1 MIVYDLK
8 SKPGDT
14 PGVIIYEKEKF
25 TMKSTLIKVCASM
38 LAIMMCAASFVACG
52 KADEPADTTTAA
64 TTTAATTAA
73 TTEATTEATTTTAA
87 TTTTKKETTTTT
99 TEPPAPPVETVADG
113 LLVFYE
119 DFNSY
124 ANSTDTEAVLKAIKW
139 TKLTKEAN
147 GVYNETDGEFN
158 IVDGRLY
165 YDNYDKDPLPEG
177 DTRVRGKD
185 GYYQIDMLND
195 DYMKPVVM
203 GKYTLQYD
211 LEYVDSK
218 NNSRYA
224 VIVTECSA
232 DGQCYN
238 SFHFRIGGYGNNQCH
253 FYGSW
258 KTYDAFDPAT
268 DLYVAS
274 TATDAETAA
283 TKGTPISFKLLGKYY
298 NKEDVHMFAN
308 IPVTIRQRWD
318 PEMGHSCY
326 MKTADMKDFVQVS
339 EPSVNADGPMYIG
352 WDGWAV
358 QFKFGATI
366 DGYIDNI
373 IIWTGHGDQPAG
385 KTITYKPAA

>member
-1 MIVYDLK
+1 MK
-8 SKPGDT
+8 T
-14 PGVIIYEKEKF
+14 
-25 TMKSTLIKVCASM
+25 TMIKVLASV
-38 LAIMMCAASFVACG
+38 LAIMMCAAAFVACG
-52 KADEPADTTTAA
+52 KTEEPAA

-73 TTEATTEATTTTAA
+73 TTTEATTEATTAATTTAATTTKTTTAA
-87 TTTTKKETTTTT
+87 TTTTTAAP
-99 TEPPAPPVETVADG
+99 EPEVKLPAEG
-113 LLVFYE
+113 LLVFAE
-119 DFNSY
+119 EFTY
-124 ANSTDTEAVLKAIKW
+124 ANNDKTEDVLKTLKW
-139 TKLTKEAN
+139 TRLTKEAN
-147 GVYNETDGEFN
+147 GVYNETDGEFA

-165 YDNYDKDPLPEG
+165 FDNWDAEGLPEG

-195 DYMKPVVM
+195 EYMMPVVM

-211 LEYVDSK
+211 IEYVDAK
-218 NNSRYA
+218 EKARYV
-224 VIVTECSA
+224 VIITECSA

-274 TATDAETAA
+274 TAKTAEEAA
-283 TKGTPISFKLLGKYY
+283 TKGTPISFKLIGKYY
-298 NKEDVHMFAN
+298 NADEPQMFAN
-308 IPVTIRQRWD
+308 IPVTIRQQWD

-326 MKTADMKDFVQVS
+326 MKTADMKDFIKVS

-352 WDGWAV
+352 WEGYAV

-366 DGYIDNI
+366 DGYMDNI
-373 IIWTGHGDQPAG
+373 YIWTGWGEKPAG
-385 KTITYKPAA
+385 NTVTYKPAA

>member
-1 MIVYDLK
+1 
-8 SKPGDT
+8 
-14 PGVIIYEKEKF
+14 
-25 TMKSTLIKVCASM
+25 MKSTMIKVLASV
-38 LAIMMCAASFVACG
+38 LAIMMCAASLVACG
-52 KADEPADTTTAA
+52 GGEEAA

-73 TTEATTEATTTTAA
+73 VEATTAATTEATTAA
-87 TTTTKKETTTTT
+87 TTEATTKATTEATTKATTTTT
-99 TEPPAPPVETVADG
+99 TEAPPPEVKVPAEG
-113 LLVFYE
+113 LLVFAE
-119 DFNSY
+119 EFTY
-124 ANSTDTEAVLKAIKW
+124 ANNDKTEDVLKTLGW
-139 TKLTKEAN
+139 TRLTKEAN
-147 GVYNETDGEFN
+147 GVYNETDGEFAF
-158 IVDGRLY
+158 VDGRLY
-165 YDNYDKDPLPEG
+165 YDNWDAEGLPEG
-177 DTRVRGKD
+177 DTRVRGAD
-185 GYYQIDMLND
+185 GYYQIDKLND
-195 DYMKPVVM
+195 EYMMPVVM

-218 NNSRYA
+218 NISRYA
-224 VIVTECSA
+224 VIITECSA

-298 NKEDVHMFAN
+298 SADDVHMFAN
-308 IPVTIRQRWD
+308 IPVTIRQQWD

-326 MKTADMKDFVQVS
+326 MKTADMKDFIKVS

-352 WDGWAV
+352 WEGYAV

-373 IIWTGHGDQPAG
+373 YIWTGWGEKPAG
-385 KTITYKPAA
+385 NTVTYKPAA

>member
-1 MIVYDLK
+1 
-8 SKPGDT
+8 
-14 PGVIIYEKEKF
+14 
-25 TMKSTLIKVCASM
+25 MKKNLMRVCVSM
-38 LAIMMCAASFVACG
+38 LAILMCAASFASCG
-52 KADEPADTTTAA
+52 SSEEPADTTTAA
-64 TTTAATTAA
+64 TTTAATTEA
-73 TTEATTEATTTTAA
+73 TTQATTEATTTTAA
-87 TTTTKKETTTTT
+87 TTTKKETTTTT
-99 TEPPAPPVETVADG
+99 TEPPAPPVEEVKDG
-113 LLVFYE
+113 LIVFYE

-124 ANSTDTEAVLKAIKW
+124 ANTDKTEDALKAIKW
-139 TKLTKEAN
+139 TKLTKEKD
-147 GVYNETDGEFN
+147 GVYSESDAEFA

-165 YDNYDKDPLPEG
+165 YDNYDAEALPEG

-185 GYYQIDMLND
+185 SYYRIDMLVD
-195 DYMKPVVM
+195 DYMKPISM

-211 LEYVDSK
+211 LEYTDSK
-218 NNSRYA
+218 SISRYA
-224 VIVTECSA
+224 VVITECSA

-308 IPVTIRQRWD
+308 IPVTIRQQWD
-318 PEMGHSCY
+318 PEMGHSCF
-326 MKTADMKDFVQVS
+326 MKTAEMKDFVQVS

-358 QFKFGATI
+358 QFKIGATI

-373 IIWTGHGDQPAG
+373 VIWTGHGAQPSG
-385 KTITYKPAA
+385 KTVTYKPAA

>member
-1 MIVYDLK
+1 
-8 SKPGDT
+8 
-14 PGVIIYEKEKF
+14 
-25 TMKSTLIKVCASM
+25 M

-99 TEPPAPPVETVADG
+99 TEPPAPAVEELKDG
-113 LLVFYE
+113 LIVFYE

-211 LEYVDSK
+211 LEYVDSLSI
-218 NNSRYA
+218 SRYA
-224 VIVTECSA
+224 VIITECSA

>member
-1 MIVYDLK
+1 
-8 SKPGDT
+8 
-14 PGVIIYEKEKF
+14 
-25 TMKSTLIKVCASM
+25 MKSTMIRVLASV
-38 LAIMMCAASFVACG
+38 LAIMMCAAAFVACG
-52 KADEPADTTTAA
+52 KTEEPAATTTA

-73 TTEATTEATTTTAA
+73 TTEATTEATTAATTKATTA
-87 TTTTKKETTTTT
+87 TTTTATTTTAA
-99 TEPPAPPVETVADG
+99 PVDDVKAPAEG
-113 LLVFYE
+113 LLVFAE
-119 DFNSY
+119 EFTY
-124 ANSTDTEAVLKAIKW
+124 ANNDKTEDVLKTLKW
-139 TKLTKEAN
+139 TRLTKEAN
-147 GVYNETDGEFN
+147 GVYNETDGEFA

-165 YDNYDKDPLPEG
+165 YDNWDKDGLPEG
-177 DTRVRGKD
+177 DTRVRGND

-195 DYMKPVVM
+195 EYMYPVTL

-218 NNSRYA
+218 NISRYA
-224 VIVTECSA
+224 VIITECSA

-274 TATDAETAA
+274 TAKTAEEAA

-298 NKEDVHMFAN
+298 NADEPQMFAN
-308 IPVTIRQRWD
+308 IPVTIRQQWD

-326 MKTADMKDFVQVS
+326 MKTADMKDFVKVS

-352 WDGWAV
+352 WEGYAV

-373 IIWTGHGDQPAG
+373 YIWTGWGEKPAG
-385 KTITYKPAA
+385 NTVTYKPAA

>member
-1 MIVYDLK
+1 
-8 SKPGDT
+8 
-14 PGVIIYEKEKF
+14 
-25 TMKSTLIKVCASM
+25 MKSTLIKVCASV
-38 LAIMMCAASFVACG
+38 LAIMMCAASLVACG
-52 KADEPADTTTAA
+52 GGNEPADTTTAA
-64 TTTAATTAA
+64 TTTAATTTAA
-73 TTEATTEATTTTAA
+73 TTTEATTTEATTTTEK
-87 TTTTKKETTTTT
+87 TTTATTTTT
-99 TEPPAPPVETVADG
+99 TAEPEPEVKIPAEG
-113 LLVFYE
+113 LIVFYE

-124 ANSTDTEAVLKAIKW
+124 ANSTDTEAVLKALKW

-147 GVYNETDGEFN
+147 GVYNETDGEFA

-165 YDNYDKDPLPEG
+165 FDNWDAEGLPEG
-177 DTRVRGKD
+177 DTRVRGTD

-195 DYMKPVVM
+195 EYMMPVVM

-211 LEYVDSK
+211 VEYVDSK
-218 NNSRYA
+218 NISRYA
-224 VIVTECSA
+224 VIITECSA

-238 SFHFRIGGYGNNQCH
+238 SFHFRIGGYGNNQAH

-308 IPVTIRQRWD
+308 IPVTIRQRWN
-318 PEMGHSCY
+318 PEMGHSCF
-326 MKTADMKDFVQVS
+326 MKTNTMTDFVQVS

-352 WDGWAV
+352 WEGYAV

-366 DGYIDNI
+366 DGYMDNI
-373 IIWTGHGDQPAG
+373 CIWTGWGEKPAG
-385 KTITYKPAA
+385 TAVTYKPAA